1 MRASSMHSIELY
13 LNRANG
19 KKALNQKETNNN
31 NKNKTTTKIE
41 TFIRF
46 NIAIMYDIKFY
57 YYRRY
62 GPSHS
67 PFTFAVYPRLLSVA
81 IVQKK
86 PFFNSRH
93 SHSRSRVLH
102 IKWSHGCVMCI
113 LVWWKILQIFP
124 YLFRVPCFEHPNWYS
139 KWISIYSI
147 FHRRWRCSA
156 IDQQK
161 LNPIAVS
168 QVLHHKCALTQA
180 LALIRYWPSVN
191 HWCRNQFQLRT
202 TKIIWFY
209 CNSTIKLQ

>member
-19 KKALNQKETNNN
+19 KKALNQKETNNNN

-86 PFFNSRH
+86 NPFLTLDTHTHAQESFISNGH
-93 SHSRSRVLH
+93 MGALCAYMYDE
-102 IKWSHGCVMCI
+102 KYF
-113 LVWWKILQIFP
+113 KFFP

-147 FHRRWRCSA
+147 AYIPSA
-156 IDQQK
+156 M
-161 LNPIAVS
+161 AVFRNWSAKIESDCGFTSFAS
-168 QVLHHKCALTQA
+168 QVRAHTSTCTNSL
-180 LALIRYWPSVN
+180 LAIGEPLM
-191 HWCRNQFQLRT
+191 
-202 TKIIWFY
+202 
-209 CNSTIKLQ
+209 